1 MAQQQ
6 ITGRPAA
13 ELSDEE
19 LEQQGTQAHATRNWV
34 FLHGSAEQFARHT
47 SRMLELE
54 QEYLRR
60 HPQRTWQGTGGAAA
74 DREAT
79 AAAWRE
85 TLTGIIRQLEALIS
99 LPDPPPGQPSAG
111 VDPAQAFLQR
121 MAQEGG
127 AMHKLEA
134 HQVARDVGLGR
145 RESWKS
151 ERCARNQKGSAGDSK
166 VESRFGAPDPIAAFD
181 GAERVVRVVHC
192 ESGLSKLRAKLDGA

>member
-1 MAQQQ
+1 MEPKEWPTLFGSEETRQMAGQDV
-6 ITGRPAA
+6 TGRPAA

-19 LEQQGTQAHATRNWV
+19 LERQGTQAHETRNWV

-60 HPQRTWQGTGGAAA
+60 HPQRTWQATGGAAV

-85 TLTGIIRQLEALIS
+85 TLTGIIHQLEALIG
-99 LPDPPPGQPSAG
+99 LPDPQPDQQTAG
-111 VDPAQAFLQR
+111 VDPAEAFLRR

-134 HQVARDVGLGR
+134 HQVARDVGLDRAALADLYRAEPPFVATAGNTR
-145 RESWKS
+145 VLTDRGW
-151 ERCARNQKGSAGDSK
+151 ERTQ
-166 VESRFGAPDPIAAFD
+166 GAQ
-181 GAERVVRVVHC
+181 V
-192 ESGLSKLRAKLDGA
+192 S